1 MDRRKFIASTL
12 WLSAGMTMIPAN
24 NLLANRV
31 YYQMEPIRRNVG
43 IFTGRGGTIGWY
55 ADSDSVIIVD
65 AQFPPSASMLHDEV
79 RQYSSESI
87 HTLIN
92 THHHA
97 DHTAGNTYF
106 RNLANQIVAHENVP
120 DLQRN
125 MAELQNTVS
134 EQTYA
139 DVTFNE
145 NWILDAGSETIHVIH
160 YGPAHTSGDA
170 VVWFENANIVHMGDL
185 VFNRWYP
192 FIDINNGASITNW
205 IQVLDTVADQADSDT
220 VFIFGHGST
229 NYGITGT
236 SEDLIIMKNYLTA
249 LLDFVDR
256 GIAEGKNLEE
266 IINHSRIEGFSNH
279 VSAGARLSLRANIQA
294 AWQELNGDL

>member
-12 WLSAGMTMIPAN
+12 WLSAGMTIIPAK

-31 YYQMEPIRRNVG
+31 YHQMKPIRRNVG

-65 AQFPPSASMLHDEV
+65 TQFPSSASMLHDEV
-79 RQYSSESI
+79 RQFSSGPVL
-87 HTLIN
+87 TLIN

-106 RNLANQIVAHENVP
+106 RNLANQIVAQEKVP

-125 MAELQNTVS
+125 MAEMQNTES

-139 DVTFNE
+139 DVTFEE
-145 NWILDAGSETIHVIH
+145 NWIADTGSEIVRATH

-170 VVWFENANIVHMGDL
+170 IVWFENANIVHMGDL

-205 IQVLDTVADQADSDT
+205 IQVLDTVASQSDSDT

-229 NYGITGT
+229 NYGITGDVQ
-236 SEDLIIMKNYLTA
+236 DLNIMKNYLAA
-249 LLDFVDR
+249 LLELVDR
-256 GIAEGKNLEE
+256 SITRGDNLDD
-266 IINHSRIEGFSNH
+266 ILNHPRIEGFPNH
-279 VSAGARLSLRANIQA
+279 VSAGARLSLRANIRA
-294 AWQELNGDL
+294 AWQELNGHL